1 VLYPLEEQYP
11 VNNTKQ
17 KYGSS
22 KTGVTCSILVLDDE
36 LDITS
41 FIKTVLQRTK
51 HTVFTF
57 TDPVLALEHFK
68 LNSKKYGLVIS
79 DIRMPGMNGFEFV
92 KKVNEINSSVK
103 IFLMSAFEIRDIEF
117 SKVLPTPRLD
127 GFIQKPI
134 SSKKL
139 TEIIEKTI

>member
-1 VLYPLEEQYP
+1 MEEQYS

-17 KYGSS
+17 KYGSL
-22 KTGVTCSILVLDDE
+22 KTGVSSSILVLDDE

-41 FIKTVLQRTK
+41 FIKSALHRTK

-68 LNSKKYGLVIS
+68 LNSNNYGLVIS

-92 KKVNEINSSVK
+92 KKVKEINSAVK
-103 IFLMSAFEIRDIEF
+103 IFLMSAFEIKDIEF
-117 SKVLPTPRLD
+117 SKVLPNPRLD

-134 SSKKL
+134 SLKQL
-139 TEIIEKTI
+139 TEIIEKAI

>member
-1 VLYPLEEQYP
+1 LEEQYP

-17 KYGSS
+17 KYGSL
-22 KTGVTCSILVLDDE
+22 KTGVSSSILVLDDE

-41 FIKTVLQRTK
+41 FIKSALHRTK

-68 LNSKKYGLVIS
+68 LNSNNYGLVIS

-92 KKVNEINSSVK
+92 KKVKEINSAVK

-117 SKVLPTPRLD
+117 DKVLPNPHLD

-134 SSKKL
+134 SSKQL
-139 TEIIEKTI
+139 TEIIEKAI